1 MNISLADL
9 FWIFIFILVV
19 VHLWN
24 AQGIKQLA
32 HIAVKKHCDEMDVQ
46 LLDEGIVLRGFWLK
60 RNARGSVRIW
70 RSYHFEFSSTG
81 DERYQ
86 GSIVLLGDEVEAVQ
100 LQAHRMH

>member
-1 MNISLADL
+1 MNISLTDL
-9 FWIFIFILVV
+9 CLVFLFIIVA

-32 HIAVKKHCDEMDVQ
+32 HRAVKKHCAEMDVQ

-60 RNARGSVRIW
+60 RDARGNVRIW

-86 GSIVLLGDEVEAVQ
+86 GSIILLGRQVEAIQ
-100 LQAHRMH
+100 LQAHRLH

>member
-1 MNISLADL
+1 MNVSLADL
-9 FWIFIFILVV
+9 CLVFVFILVII
-19 VHLWN
+19 HLWN

-32 HIAVKKHCDEMDVQ
+32 HSAVKKHCDEMDVQ

-60 RNARGSVRIW
+60 RDARGNVRIW
-70 RSYHFEFSSTG
+70 RSYQFEFSSTG

-86 GSIVLLGDEVEAVQ
+86 GSIILLGRQIQVIQ

>member
-9 FWIFIFILVV
+9 CWVFVFIVV
-19 VHLWN
+19 VTHLWN
-24 AQGIKQLA
+24 AQGVKQLA
-32 HIAVKKHCDEMDVQ
+32 HSAVKKHCQEMDVQ

-60 RNARGSVRIW
+60 RDSRGNIRIW

-86 GSIVLLGDEVEAVQ
+86 GSIVLLGRQVEAIH
-100 LQAHRMH
+100 LQAHRLH